1 MGLRSSLKFVV
12 TVIGALWVF
21 SAPAHALIITTPFD
35 TDNGQ
40 RGIMFDVVV
49 GDNAVIIDELA
60 VDIYAD
66 TTADYEFYTVLG
78 GIAGNINNA
87 AAWTLR
93 DTFEDVEGSA
103 TGTEDFFDLT
113 NFSIGAN
120 TVVGFYFTNTVSGGV
135 NYTNAP
141 AVGDVR
147 ADDGNIQILA
157 GVGKSYPFETTFT
170 ARNFNGSILYTLDDS
185 GSEVPAPASLALVLL
200 GLAGMR
206 RIKR

>member
-1 MGLRSSLKFVV
+1 MGLRSSLKFVT

-21 SAPAHALIITTPFD
+21 LTPAHALIISTPLD
-35 TDNGQ
+35 ADNGQ
-40 RGIMFDVVV
+40 NGIMFDVVV
-49 GDNAVIIDELA
+49 GDNAIIVDELA
-60 VDIYAD
+60 VDLFAGS
-66 TTADYEFYTVLG
+66 TADYEFYTVLG

-93 DTFEDVEGSA
+93 DTFEDVEGGA

-120 TVVGFYFTNTVSGGV
+120 SVVGFYFTSTAPGGV
-135 NYTNAP
+135 LYTNAP
-141 AVGDVR
+141 SIGQVR

-157 GVGKSYPFETTFT
+157 GVGKSYPFDTTFT
-170 ARNFNGSILYTLDDS
+170 ARSFNGSILYTLDDS

>member
-170 ARNFNGSILYTLDDS
+170 ARNFNGSILYTLDES